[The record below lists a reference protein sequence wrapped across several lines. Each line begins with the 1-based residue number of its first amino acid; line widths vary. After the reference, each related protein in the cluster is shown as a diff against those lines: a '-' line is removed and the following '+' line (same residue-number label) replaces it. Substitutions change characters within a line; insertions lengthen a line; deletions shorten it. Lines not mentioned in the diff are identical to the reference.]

1 MNILC
6 VIDAQNDFVSG
17 VLGNEQAQK
26 TVEKIVENIDFL
38 KPDVIITTQDTHF
51 KLSYKNTIEGKT
63 IPLHCVYSSEGYDIV
78 SEIRDTIAKQNTWHE
93 NVEKDSFGTER
104 LVERIEFI
112 LDETME
118 SLDTIILMGYCTDT
132 CVISNA
138 LLLKTAFPNV
148 PIAVIEN
155 CCAGSTPEAHEAAIT
170 IMKNCQIEI
179 I

>member
-17 VLGNEQAQK
+17 VLGSEQAQK
-26 TVEKIVENIDFL
+26 TVKKIVENIDFL

-51 KLSYKNTIEGKT
+51 ELSYKNTIEGKT
-63 IPLHCVYSSEGYDIV
+63 IPLHCVYGSEGYDIV
-78 SEIRDTIAKQNTWHE
+78 SEIQDAIDKQNAWRA
-93 NVEKDSFGTER
+93 NIEKHSFGTEK
-104 LVERIEFI
+104 LAERIEFI
-112 LDETME
+112 LNGAME
-118 SLDTIILMGYCTDT
+118 SLDTIILMGYCTDI

-138 LLLKTAFPNV
+138 LLLKSAFPNI